1 MATSPDNRIS
11 VTLWPLTKDAVDR
24 YAKHLGATPASV
36 CAHIINNWL
45 DSSGIIGV
53 RFKRHITKKII
64 P

>member
-45 DSSGIIGV
+45 EE
-53 RFKRHITKKII
+53 HTKTTKNR
-64 P
+64 PGG

>member
-45 DSSGIIGV
+45 EEHS
-53 RFKRHITKKII
+53 KTTKTR
-64 P
+64 PGG